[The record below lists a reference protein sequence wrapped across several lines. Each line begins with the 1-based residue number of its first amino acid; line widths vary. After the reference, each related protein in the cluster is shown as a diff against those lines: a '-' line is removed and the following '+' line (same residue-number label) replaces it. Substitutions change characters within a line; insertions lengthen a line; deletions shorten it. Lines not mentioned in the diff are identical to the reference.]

1 MNTPIQPGDT
11 VLLRCA
17 MRANGEDVISNLD
30 AAAPEELTLGDG
42 ALPPPL
48 ERCVVGLAPGV
59 RRIFTLPPAEA
70 FGERDPELVRAVER
84 AKMPPG
90 ETLRPDTMIEF
101 AFEDGTPLPGVVI
114 EVTPDSVV
122 VDFNHPLSGMVIEFE
137 VEVVA
142 TIDQGSPT

>member
-1 MNTPIQPGDT
+1 MSRTVQPGDT

-30 AAAPEELTLGDG
+30 AAAPEQVTLGDG

-59 RRIFTLPPAEA
+59 RRVFTLPPAEA
-70 FGERDPELVRAVER
+70 FGERDPDLVRPIER
-84 AKMPPG
+84 AKMPSG
-90 ETLRPDTMIEF
+90 EVVRVESMIEF

-114 EVTPDSVV
+114 DVTPEHVV
-122 VDFNHPLSGMVIEFE
+122 VDFNHPLAGMVIEFE
-137 VEVVA
+137 VEVVMVVNA
-142 TIDQGSPT
+142 R